1 MLLSRRCAVQG
12 NVIPIPLVRTHDQR
26 DDGIMKKCLLLMI
39 FGALL
44 IARGAVADDAPI
56 GAAAQDLPIFD
67 AHMHYKE
74 PAWGP
79 YPPGT
84 VIEMMDKSGV
94 AMALVSST
102 PDAGTITLYEYAPAR
117 IVPEVRPYHGG
128 YGSSNWTTFPGMFAY
143 IKDRM
148 DRYPH
153 VGIGE
158 FHLHGIDNA
167 DRGLLSEIAK
177 LAKARGALLHIHS
190 GAEPVLFMYSLDP
203 DLTILWAHAGMSEPP
218 AVIGQMMDAHST
230 LYADLS
236 YREHEILGAGNGIPP
251 EWRALLERH
260 AGRFMVGT
268 DTWVNEQWQ
277 NYGDLIATNRAWL
290 AQFPRGLAEGF
301 AFRNAEKL
309 FGRKVDPK
317 LIGTR

>member
-1 MLLSRRCAVQG
+1 MVSLRLPLLSVLGGA
-12 NVIPIPLVRTHDQR
+12 
-26 DDGIMKKCLLLMI
+26 
-39 FGALL
+39 ALL
-44 IARGAVADDAPI
+44 VTFSVAADPGHI
-56 GAAAQDLPIFD
+56 GAAARNLPIFD
-67 AHMHYKE
+67 AHMHYKQG
-74 PAWGP
+74 AWGP

-84 VIEMMDKSGV
+84 VIELMDKAGV

-102 PDAGTITLYEYAPAR
+102 PDEGTIKLFEYAPHR

-128 YGSSNWTTFPGMFAY
+128 YGSSNWTSFPGMFEY
-143 IKDRM
+143 IQGRLDK
-148 DRYPH
+148 YPH

-158 FHLHGIDNA
+158 FHLHGIDDA
-167 DRGLLSEIAK
+167 DKALLMEIAK
-177 LAKARGALLHIHS
+177 LAAARKILLHIHS
-190 GAEPVLFMYSLDP
+190 GAEPVRYFYGIDP
-203 DLTILWAHAGMSEPP
+203 GLTIIWAHAGMSEPP

-260 AGRFMVGT
+260 PGRFMVGT

-301 AFRNAEKL
+301 AFQNAEKL